1 MHSVTERE
9 LGLLQR
15 TLTSRKQQMMSIT
28 SRQGNGFAKSCVRTV
43 SNEWHYRSTE
53 HQ

>member
-15 TLTSRKQQMMSIT
+15 TLTSRKQQMMGI
-28 SRQGNGFAKSCVRTV
+28 
-43 SNEWHYRSTE
+43 HYKPTG
-53 HQ
+53 